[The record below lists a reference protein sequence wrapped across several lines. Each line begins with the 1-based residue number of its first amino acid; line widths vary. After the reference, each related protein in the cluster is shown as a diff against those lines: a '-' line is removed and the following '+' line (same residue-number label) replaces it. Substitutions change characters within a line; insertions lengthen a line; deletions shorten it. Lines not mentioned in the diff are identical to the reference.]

1 LIKLLICTVTA
12 LSCISAFAQA
22 GEKHRVTVEDEI
34 AALEH
39 SWAAAQRTNDPAT
52 IAALLAEEFVEVLP
66 DGSLMDKSQVLDDAK
81 NSKYEM
87 IKISDLKIT
96 RFGDTVIVI
105 GTFDAKH
112 SGDGAKPME
121 DHERYVDTWR
131 KMPDGKWQC
140 IAEGNTA
147 IR

>member
-1 LIKLLICTVTA
+1 
-12 LSCISAFAQA
+12 
-22 GEKHRVTVEDEI
+22 
-34 AALEH
+34 
-39 SWAAAQRTNDPAT
+39 
-52 IAALLAEEFVEVLP
+52 ALLAEEFVEVLP
-66 DGSLMDKSQVLDDAK
+66 DGSLMNKSQVLDDAK
-81 NSKYEM
+81 KSKYEM

-105 GTFDAKH
+105 GTFDARHAGK
-112 SGDGAKPME
+112 GANAVE

-131 KMPDGKWQC
+131 KMPNGKWQC